1 MTSVSST
8 TSSTSTSSSSSSSS
22 SSTKSSSTVDYDQF
36 LQLLVAQLKNQDP
49 TEPMDSTAY
58 LSQLA
63 SFSQV
68 EQQTNTNSKLDTLLT
83 SSALQTADAAIGKT
97 VTTADGAT
105 TGTVASVSLV
115 TGGSPIATLTDGT
128 KVTLDSSVSISG

>member
-1 MTSVSST
+1 MTTVAST
-8 TSSTSTSSSSSSSS
+8 TSSTSTNTAAAA
-22 SSTKSSSTVDYDQF
+22 STAAKNASTVDYNQF

-49 TEPMDSTAY
+49 TQPMDSTAY

-68 EQQTNTNSKLDTLLT
+68 EQQTNTNKKLDTLL
-83 SSALQTADAAIGKT
+83 SASALQSADAAIGKT
-97 VTTADGAT
+97 VTSADGT
-105 TGTVASVSLV
+105 VSGTVASVSLV
-115 TGGSPIATLTDGT
+115 SGGAPIATLKDGS